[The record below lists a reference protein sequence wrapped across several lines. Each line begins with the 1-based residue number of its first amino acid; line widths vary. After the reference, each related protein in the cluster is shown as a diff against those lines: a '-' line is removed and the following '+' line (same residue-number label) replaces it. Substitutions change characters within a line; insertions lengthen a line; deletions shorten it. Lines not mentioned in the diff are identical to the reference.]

1 MPQGNRRVQD
11 LVAFLA
17 VLVTGAVLVLRG
29 VAPESLATIAVAVSG
44 IYAAWRGNGGPP
56 QPPTSTTP
64 TPPTPPIGSG
74 SQAPDGKTVAA

>member
-1 MPQGNRRVQD
+1 MAKNSKRVQD

-17 VLVTGAVLVLRG
+17 VLVTGAALVLRG

-56 QPPTSTTP
+56 QPPAGGGGGQTA
-64 TPPTPPIGSG
+64 G
-74 SQAPDGKTVAA
+74 GKTVAA